1 MLAAAAVI
9 VLVIILSIALSGGGS
24 KSGTPAATTTA
35 VTTTP
40 TTPTTATLAT
50 GSTGTTGGTGS
61 TGTTGTTGQAKI
73 VAQINLRPPSGA
85 SSPAGIAEVLKAGSN
100 EALAILAQHL
110 TPNKHDAYAVWLYN
124 SSTDAKLL
132 GFVSP
137 PVGSNGQLRTEGG
150 LPSNAAHYHQLIIT
164 LETSGTPKTPGTII
178 LQGQLK
184 GLS

>member
-1 MLAAAAVI
+1 VLVAAAVI
-9 VLVIILSIALSGGGS
+9 VLVIILSIALGGS
-24 KSGTPAATTTA
+24 KGGHTTPA
-35 VTTTP
+35 TTP
-40 TTPTTATLAT
+40 AGTSTPTTASTPALST

-73 VAQINLRPPSGA
+73 VAQVNLKPPSGA
-85 SSPAGIAEVLKAGSN
+85 STPAGIAEVLKAGSN

-110 TPNKHDAYAVWLYN
+110 PPNKHDAYAVWLYN

-137 PVGSNGQLRTEGG
+137 PVSSNGQLRTEGG
-150 LPSNAAHYHQLIIT
+150 LPSNAAHYRQLIIT
-164 LETSGTPKTPGTII
+164 LETSGTPKTPGRII
-178 LQGQLK
+178 LQGALK